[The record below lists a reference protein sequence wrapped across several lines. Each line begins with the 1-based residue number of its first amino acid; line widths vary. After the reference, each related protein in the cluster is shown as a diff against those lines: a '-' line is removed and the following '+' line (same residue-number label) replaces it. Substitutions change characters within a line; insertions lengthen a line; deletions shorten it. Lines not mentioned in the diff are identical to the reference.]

1 MIWLELT
8 GTLVGLIYLWL
19 EYRASVWLW
28 AANIVM
34 PLIYIFVYYDSGFY
48 ADMGINV
55 YYLVASLYGWIMWR
69 RGRGNGEELPI
80 SHTPRREIALMGSVF
95 AVLMLGIWLILI
107 NFTDST
113 VPLGDTFTTALS
125 VVALYMLAKKY
136 VEQWLVWIVVDV
148 VCAALYIYKGLYPTA
163 ILYLLYSVVAWFGYR
178 RWLKM
183 MKNDESLSTN
193 S

>member
-19 EYRASVWLW
+19 EFRASVWLW

-69 RGRGNGEELPI
+69 RGRDNGKELPI
-80 SHTPRREIALMGSVF
+80 SHTPRREIVLMGSIF

-136 VEQWLVWIVVDV
+136 VEQGLVWIVVDV

>member
-69 RGRGNGEELPI
+69 RGRGNGKELPI
-80 SHTPRREIALMGSVF
+80 SHTPSRDIALMGSVF

-148 VCAALYIYKGLYPTA
+148 VCVALYIYKGLYPTA

-183 MKNDESLSTN
+183 MKNDEILSTN

>member
-69 RGRGNGEELPI
+69 RGRDNGKELPI
-80 SHTPRREIALMGSVF
+80 SHTPRREIALMGSIF

-183 MKNDESLSTN
+183 MKNDEILSTN

>member
-1 MIWLELT
+1 MIWLELM
-8 GTLVGLIYLWL
+8 GALVGLIYLWL

-34 PLIYIFVYYDSGFY
+34 PLIYIFVYYESGFY
-48 ADMGINV
+48 ADMGINA
-55 YYLVASLYGWIMWR
+55 YYLVASLYGWLLWR
-69 RGRGNGEELPI
+69 RGVGEEKQLPM
-80 SHTPRREIALMGSVF
+80 SHTPRKSVLPF
-95 AVLMLGIWLILI
+95 SAIFMVLWGLIWLVLTR
-107 NFTDST
+107 FTDST
-113 VPLGDTFTTALS
+113 VPVGDAFTTALS
-125 VVALYMLAKKY
+125 VVALYMLAKKQ

-183 MKNDESLSTN
+183 MKNDESLSIN

>member
-1 MIWLELT
+1 M
-8 GTLVGLIYLWL
+8 
-19 EYRASVWLW
+19 
-28 AANIVM
+28 
-34 PLIYIFVYYDSGFY
+34 
-48 ADMGINV
+48 
-55 YYLVASLYGWIMWR
+55 
-69 RGRGNGEELPI
+69 
-80 SHTPRREIALMGSVF
+80 
-95 AVLMLGIWLILI
+95 
-107 NFTDST
+107 
-113 VPLGDTFTTALS
+113 PLGDTFTTALS

-163 ILYLLYSVVAWFGYR
+163 ILYLLYSVVAWFGCR

>member
-1 MIWLELT
+1 
-8 GTLVGLIYLWL
+8 
-19 EYRASVWLW
+19 
-28 AANIVM
+28 
-34 PLIYIFVYYDSGFY
+34 
-48 ADMGINV
+48 
-55 YYLVASLYGWIMWR
+55 MWR
-69 RGRGNGEELPI
+69 RGRDNGKELPI
-80 SHTPRREIALMGSVF
+80 SHTPRRDIALMGSIF

-148 VCAALYIYKGLYPTA
+148 VCVALYIYKGLYPTA

>member
-69 RGRGNGEELPI
+69 RGRDNGKELPI
-80 SHTPRREIALMGSVF
+80 SHTPRRDIALMGSIF

-148 VCAALYIYKGLYPTA
+148 VCVALYIYKGLYPTA

>member
-55 YYLVASLYGWIMWR
+55 YYLIASLYGWIMWR
-69 RGRGNGEELPI
+69 RGRDNGKELPI
-80 SHTPRREIALMGSVF
+80 SHTPRREIALMGSIF

-125 VVALYMLAKKY
+125 AVALYMLAKKY

-148 VCAALYIYKGLYPTA
+148 VCVALYIYKGLYPTA